1 MGELCEYGVEDCVQF
16 DFCEQVLSA
25 KWGGESKADT
35 CIHGTCTE
43 LLLQDF
49 KAMDLLPN
57 TYAIAATAVVPS
69 LLSQTSSLLAAY
81 GILGELVH
89 VGGIGGAFALFV

>member
-1 MGELCEYGVEDCVQF
+1 
-16 DFCEQVLSA
+16 
-25 KWGGESKADT
+25 
-35 CIHGTCTE
+35 
-43 LLLQDF
+43 
-49 KAMDLLPN
+49 MDLLPN